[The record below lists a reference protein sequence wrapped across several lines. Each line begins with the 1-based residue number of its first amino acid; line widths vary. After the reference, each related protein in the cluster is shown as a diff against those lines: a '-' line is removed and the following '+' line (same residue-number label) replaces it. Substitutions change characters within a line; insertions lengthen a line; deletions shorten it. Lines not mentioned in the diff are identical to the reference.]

1 MLEMLMLL
9 MLFILVLLEKEK
21 EKEKVLSGMILFTGR
36 ILTVLC
42 AATISILQCLD
53 SLLQGGRSI
62 LITQFRRAK

>member
-9 MLFILVLLEKEK
+9 MLFILVLLEK

>member
-21 EKEKVLSGMILFTGR
+21 GKVLSGMILFTGR